1 MRAAQQSAARAIEW
15 LEEGRRVA
23 AGLLV
28 GVDGSAPLDV
38 GASMYV
44 DADGAIEGSV
54 TGGCV
59 ESAVAQEALAL
70 LAGGGPP
77 RLVTYGIS
85 DELAGTVGLMCGGTV
100 HVFVHELR
108 PDAHEAVLR
117 GLRALVEERP
127 SAVATLLD
135 GPAAGAKL
143 YVDAHTRCGSLGGP
157 DLLDRNV
164 EREARGLV
172 AHGRTTVRRFGED
185 GTTLG
190 TGLRVQVTTHA
201 EPPRMVIFGAID
213 FSAALAK
220 IAAGLG
226 YRVTIADPRAR
237 LPRLPALRRL
247 RRDRGGVAGRG
258 AGAHAARP
266 ARRRPGLH
274 PRREARRPRADGG
287 VRVRRRLHRRAR
299 QPADDDG
306 PGGAAARRGRH
317 GRRPRAHVRAVRARR
332 RRGDGGGDGDRRPG
346 GDDRPPRAPLRR
358 LAARL
363 ERPDPAPEPGG
374 ARARDADARRAGLRR
389 PRVAASRPGPSPIR

>member
-1 MRAAQQSAARAIEW
+1 MRPAQQTAARVIEW

-70 LAGGGPP
+70 LAADGAP

-108 PDAHEAVLR
+108 PSAREAVLH
-117 GLRALVEERP
+117 GLRALVDERP
-127 SAVATLLD
+127 SAVATALD
-135 GPAAGAKL
+135 GPCAGAKL
-143 YVDAHTRCGSLGGP
+143 YVDAHARHGTLGGP

-172 AHGRTTVRRFGED
+172 AHGRTTVRHFGED

-190 TGLRVQVTTHA
+190 TGLRVHVTAHA

-226 YRVTIADPRAR
+226 YRVTIADPRRAFLDSPRFAAFAETEAAWPDEVLERIAPGPRDAVLVFTHDAKLDVPALMAAFATEAGYVGALGSRQTTTDRAAR
-237 LPRLPALRRL
+237 LRA
-247 RRDRGGVAGRG
+247 
-258 AGAHAARP
+258 AGATEDDLERMYAPCGLDIGAATVEETAIAVLAEMTAHRAHRSGASLRESSGP
-266 ARRRPGLH
+266 IRRRRPG
-274 PRREARRPRADGG
+274 
-287 VRVRRRLHRRAR
+287 
-299 QPADDDG
+299 
-306 PGGAAARRGRH
+306 
-317 GRRPRAHVRAVRARR
+317 
-332 RRGDGGGDGDRRPG
+332 
-346 GDDRPPRAPLRR
+346 APE
-358 LAARL
+358 LAAPMPS
-363 ERPDPAPEPGG
+363 EPAVES
-374 ARARDADARRAGLRR
+374 RR
-389 PRVAASRPGPSPIR
+389 

>member
-1 MRAAQQSAARAIEW
+1 MIEW

-28 GVDGSAPLDV
+28 GVDGSAPLDP

-59 ESAVAQEALAL
+59 ESAVAQEALAV
-70 LAGGGPP
+70 LAGGGPK
-77 RLVTYGIS
+77 LATYGIS

-100 HVFVHELR
+100 HVFVHALR
-108 PDAHEAVLR
+108 PDARDAMLQ

-143 YVDAHTRCGSLGGP
+143 YVDAHTRAGTLAGP

-172 AHGRTTVRRFGED
+172 AHGRTTVRRFGAD

-190 TGLRVQVTTHA
+190 TGLRVHVATHA
-201 EPPRMVIFGAID
+201 EPPRMIVFGAID

-226 YRVTIADPRAR
+226 YRVTIADPRRAFLDSPRFAAFAETVAAWPDEVLARTPPGPRDAVLVFTHDAKLDVPALMAAFETDAGYIGALGSRQTTTDREAR
-237 LPRLPALRRL
+237 LRA
-247 RRDRGGVAGRG
+247 
-258 AGAHAARP
+258 AGATDADLERLYAPCGLDVGAATVEETAIAVLAEMTAHRARRSGVSLRDSSGP
-266 ARRRPGLH
+266 IRRRRPG
-274 PRREARRPRADGG
+274 
-287 VRVRRRLHRRAR
+287 
-299 QPADDDG
+299 
-306 PGGAAARRGRH
+306 
-317 GRRPRAHVRAVRARR
+317 
-332 RRGDGGGDGDRRPG
+332 
-346 GDDRPPRAPLRR
+346 
-358 LAARL
+358 
-363 ERPDPAPEPGG
+363 APELATPMP
-374 ARARDADARRAGLRR
+374 AEPEPAAGQ
-389 PRVAASRPGPSPIR
+389 AAHAGPDRG